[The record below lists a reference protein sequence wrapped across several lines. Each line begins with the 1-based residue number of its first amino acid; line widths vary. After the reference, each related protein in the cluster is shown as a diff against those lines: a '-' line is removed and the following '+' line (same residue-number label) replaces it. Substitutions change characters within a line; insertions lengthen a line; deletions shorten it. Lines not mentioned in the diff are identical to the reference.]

1 MEVFTASV
9 QYDDLKGSVAADDAD
24 FKDSKS
30 YLVEKGLI
38 QDNEFVVGVKMFC
51 GEHLEPDE
59 KNLYVSFFTVP
70 DLKGFSNIPEILRSD
85 SGLEL
90 KEIQVDMSFIE
101 FFSLFKRFSISASPD
116 GIIEGVEYK
125 TL

>member
-30 YLVEKGLI
+30 YLLEKGLI

-51 GEHLEPDE
+51 GEHLKPGE

-70 DLKGFSNIPEILRSD
+70 DLKGFSSIPEMLS
-85 SGLEL
+85 SGTDLEL
-90 KEIQVDMSFIE
+90 KEIHLDMSFIE

-116 GIIEGVEYK
+116 GIIEGAEY
-125 TL
+125 TTV